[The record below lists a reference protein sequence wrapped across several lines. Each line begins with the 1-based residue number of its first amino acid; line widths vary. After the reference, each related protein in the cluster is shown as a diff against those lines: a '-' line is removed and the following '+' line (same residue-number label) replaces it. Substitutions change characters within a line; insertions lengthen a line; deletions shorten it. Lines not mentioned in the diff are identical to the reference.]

1 MSVLCCNPI
10 NVDDDVN
17 DKELEEIWEYQRNKN
32 MARASQPQ
40 KTGRRRFGMG
50 RKKPPMAAQAP
61 MRNAGRRAQSA
72 GRMGRNRFE
81 DDDDSD
87 RYNKRANSV
96 GRLDQRR
103 GREMSRRQGGI
114 RTQARQVSI
123 SRYVERIDIPPP
135 VPKRN
140 IAPPMSRGRSR
151 SVSVGARGRSR
162 SRSSSIGRRK
172 PQRSRSKKRLF
183 GWGRKNKQK
192 RDEGFSSDESSI
204 GSWSADS
211 RDDDTYF

>member
-1 MSVLCCNPI
+1 
-10 NVDDDVN
+10 
-17 DKELEEIWEYQRNKN
+17 
-32 MARASQPQ
+32 
-40 KTGRRRFGMG
+40 MG

-72 GRMGRNRFE
+72 GRLSRNRFE
-81 DDDDSD
+81 DEDDDDD
-87 RYNKRANSV
+87 RYNQRSNSV

-103 GREMSRRQGGI
+103 GREKSRMPRGL
-114 RTQARQVSI
+114 RTQARKVSI

-135 VPKRN
+135 GPKRS

-162 SRSSSIGRRK
+162 SRSSSIGRK
-172 PQRSRSKKRLF
+172 QQRSKSKRRLF
-183 GWGRKNKQK
+183 SWGKKKKER

-204 GSWSADS
+204 GSWSVDS
-211 RDDDTYF
+211 KDEDDTYF